1 MCVQG
6 ARLREKS
13 ENDNVEEAEDEDEDD
28 DDDEEI
34 DEELGYISP
43 LENVN
48 PYVSFKQA
56 LTSALSFLPCNVS
69 NLTLPQRSKC
79 KMDRATRLRPLP

>member
-1 MCVQG
+1 MFVAQCSIKNQG

-13 ENDNVEEAEDEDEDD
+13 ETDTNEEEEEDSEDEED
-28 DDDEEI
+28 I

-56 LTSALSFLPCNVS
+56 LTSAFPACLCMIFS
-69 NLTLPQRSKC
+69 
-79 KMDRATRLRPLP
+79 

>member
-1 MCVQG
+1 MLSIQG

-13 ENDNVEEAEDEDEDD
+13 EGTANADEEEEEEEEE
-28 DDDEEI
+28 EEI

-43 LENVN
+43 LENIN

-56 LTSALSFLPCNVS
+56 LTSEFHA
-69 NLTLPQRSKC
+69 
-79 KMDRATRLRPLP
+79 